1 MRFRCSGWP
10 VVATEYLLE
19 SNMRFPPCADCS
31 HTLRGDAARDAQ
43 RPTKSSHAERGN
55 HQKQIAPAW
64 SMGTIQHMRI
74 EARPLPANLPD
85 LGDLPPLLTRL
96 YAARGVQSAV
106 ELDKGLARLLPYQQL
121 KGIAAAV
128 DLLVLALQRQQ
139 KILIVGDFD
148 ADGATA
154 SAVGLRGLR
163 MLGAGH
169 VDYLVPNRFEYGYGL
184 TPEIVAVALQ
194 RQPDLLIT
202 VDNGISSVEGVAAAN
217 AAGLTVLVTDHHL
230 PGAELPAAA
239 AIVNPNQPGCTFPSK
254 ALAGVGVIFYV
265 LLALRARLREL
276 GWFDAKRP
284 EPNLAELLD
293 LVALGTVADVVSLDA
308 NNRILVHQGLARIR
322 AGRAHAGLK
331 AVLEVAGREAQRI
344 SSTDLGFI
352 LGPRLNAAGRLDD
365 MSLGIECLLTDDQAL
380 ARDMAVQLDQLN
392 HDRKAIEQGMQRE
405 ALAKLKDLTLD
416 DLPFG
421 LCLFERDWHQG
432 VIGILAAR
440 LKERYFRPAIAFA
453 DAGEGLLKGSARS
466 VAGLHI
472 RDALDAVAAANPG
485 LISKFGGHAMAAG
498 LSLPQENFPAFAAA
512 FDAEVR
518 RQLSADDLS
527 GRLLSD
533 GQLTAEEFNLPLA
546 HALRQAGPWG
556 QHFPEPLFE
565 GRFEIVQQRLVG
577 EKHLK
582 LVLRTECGSAQFDG
596 IAFNVDREIWP
607 NPNVQWVDLA
617 YKLEVNEFR
626 GRETVQLLINHI
638 ATA

>member
-1 MRFRCSGWP
+1 
-10 VVATEYLLE
+10 
-19 SNMRFPPCADCS
+19 
-31 HTLRGDAARDAQ
+31 
-43 RPTKSSHAERGN
+43 
-55 HQKQIAPAW
+55 
-64 SMGTIQHMRI
+64 MRI
-74 EARPLPANLPD
+74 ESRPLPSHLPD

-121 KGIAAAV
+121 KGIDGAV
-128 DLLVLALQRQQ
+128 DLLVQALQQQ
-139 KILIVGDFD
+139 QRILIVGDFD

-163 MLGAGH
+163 LLGAGH

-184 TPEIVAVALQ
+184 TPEIVAVALE

-217 AAGLTVLVTDHHL
+217 AAGLPVLVTDHHL

-276 GWFDAKRP
+276 GWFTPSRV

-293 LVALGTVADVVSLDA
+293 LVALGTVADVVPLDA

-322 AGRAHAGLK
+322 TGRAHAGLK

-365 MSLGIECLLTDDQAL
+365 MSLGIECLLTDEQGL
-380 ARDMAVQLDQLN
+380 ARDIAVQLDQLN

-405 ALAKLKDLTLD
+405 ALAKLKDLPLD
-416 DLPFG
+416 DMPFG
-421 LCLFERDWHQG
+421 LCLFEPDWHQG

-453 DAGEGLLKGSARS
+453 DAGDGVLKGSARS

-498 LSLPQENFPAFAAA
+498 LSLPQDNFPQFAAA

-518 RQLSADDLS
+518 RQLGADDLT

-533 GQLTAEEFNLPLA
+533 GQLSAEEFNLPLA

-556 QHFPEPLFE
+556 QHFPEPLFH
-565 GRFEIVQQRLVG
+565 GVFQIVQQRLVG
-577 EKHLK
+577 DKHLK
-582 LVLRTECGSAQFDG
+582 LVLKTECGGAQFDA
-596 IAFNVDREIWP
+596 IAFNVDREVWP
-607 NPNVQWVDLA
+607 NASVQWAELA
-617 YKLEVNEFR
+617 YKLEANEFR
-626 GRETVQLLINHI
+626 GRESVQLLVAHI
-638 ATA
+638 APR